1 MGNILKS
8 MSRKNKASKIESKES
23 FGSVVS
29 DKHVPST
36 EGPINISRDSP
47 ESPIED
53 SSVDEE
59 IVIPSSNKCCE
70 NEVCDVLDIEC
81 CDTDCCE
88 TKDCCETEECCVEEK
103 CCNIQVEEAPVEEAP
118 VEEAPVEEAPVEEAP
133 VEEAPVEEVPVEE
146 NPDESN

>member
-70 NEVCDVLDIEC
+70 NEVCDVEDIEC
-81 CDTDCCE
+81 CDVNCS
-88 TKDCCETEECCVEEK
+88 ETEECCVEEK

-118 VEEAPVEEAPVEEAP
+118 VVEDPVEEAPVEETP
-133 VEEAPVEEVPVEE
+133 VEEAPVE
-146 NPDESN
+146 SN